1 MTRSRSGSQPK
12 DEEKEERRERS
23 RSADHESRREDR
35 GRSVTPQGDGEY
47 ERRKDRPHHRSS
59 RDDERP
65 GDYDDRIR
73 DDRGSR
79 GDRTRSASADSKYR
93 SSRREK
99 EKYRSSRSHRDRS
112 KEHRR
117 RHRSRSPAEEAKYD
131 DDVYANGDRESEPG
145 SRRKHKSDKDK
156 YRERSRDRDRERDR
170 RDRKEKEKD
179 YDYERDKDRSRDKDR
194 ERRRRRDRE
203 AEDDDRDYDDD
214 RHRSSRRS
222 RKDRDRD
229 ERDRDDR
236 SRDDRRESD
245 RDVKS
250 THAADDDVVGKMM
263 QKRAISP
270 PLNAPTGPSAN
281 TFSIKGAGRTK
292 SGVMPPPQPPT
303 GPRSFQPPKGPAA
316 DRDKEKHRRKSSAS
330 SVLSTP
336 ATPDEPTS
344 QDHYAAERE
353 RNARE
358 RNSRDRVDRD
368 QRDVLSKSLHSRI
381 HSASRPSLT
390 SKRSRDD
397 DVEVDEAP
405 RESAKNEVRVP
416 TGPASHR
423 DKRRKSGAGGDNSIA
438 NLFTAGLRKN
448 AGKTRRGGVRTE
460 GDVEREMERVERER
474 DRR

>member
-1 MTRSRSGSQPK
+1 MTRSRSRSQPR
-12 DEEKEERRERS
+12 DEGKEERQERS
-23 RSADHESRREDR
+23 GSADREPRREDR
-35 GRSVTPQGDGEY
+35 GRSVTPQGDASY
-47 ERRKDRPHHRSS
+47 ERRKDRSHHRSS
-59 RDDERP
+59 RDDEWP

-131 DDVYANGDRESEPG
+131 DDVYANGDRESDSG
-145 SRRKHKSDKDK
+145 SRRKHRSDKDK
-156 YRERSRDRDRERDR
+156 HRERSRDRERERDR

-179 YDYERDKDRSRDKDR
+179 YDHERDKDRSRDKDR

-203 AEDDDRDYDDD
+203 AEEDDRSYDDD
-214 RHRSSRRS
+214 RHRSGRRS

-250 THAADDDVVGKMM
+250 IHAADDDVVGKMM
-263 QKRAISP
+263 QKRATSP

-316 DRDKEKHRRKSSAS
+316 DRDKSKHRRKSSTS
-330 SVLSTP
+330 SVVSTSAAP
-336 ATPDEPTS
+336 GEVTS

-368 QRDVLSKSLHSRI
+368 QRDVLSKSLHSRV

-390 SKRSRDD
+390 TKRSRDD
-397 DVEVDEAP
+397 DAEVDEVP
-405 RESAKNEVRVP
+405 RESARNEVRVP